1 MVLQSTLHTTNQAT
15 AKLTKTVS
23 DINAILNSL
32 ATAANDHTQILS
44 TIAAKEAELS
54 ELDIKLNETKRQK
67 EVELEIDLKQNAL
80 AKINE
85 VLQSQGQTSIPIEEL
100 SKLKNDYA
108 ALVKDFDTRLN
119 AEIGKANAIAN
130 SKTAAALREKDLE
143 QAAKAAQTEARLSSL
158 QEQLAAATRQIE
170 DYKQQI
176 VADRDAR
183 IKEAQARG
191 NPVVTV
197 ASSK

>member
-15 AKLTKTVS
+15 TKLTKTVS